1 MLNEALCVLLQIYC
15 VRNLIQC
22 NLIGG
27 HIKLNTGIIVE
38 RFYQDDDI
46 VQCTNTNII
55 KLNIGIIVERL
66 YQDDDIL
73 QDKNITKPNI
83 SIIQTQAQHTIQLTR
98 MMIWYTHYLT

>member
-38 RFYQDDDI
+38 R
-46 VQCTNTNII
+46 
-55 KLNIGIIVERL
+55 L

-73 QDKNITKPNI
+73 QDKNITKP

>member
-27 HIKLNTGIIVE
+27 HIKLNT
-38 RFYQDDDI
+38 
-46 VQCTNTNII
+46 
-55 KLNIGIIVERL
+55 GIIVERL